1 MRKGVGYKMEYKN
14 MTKTLKKTEKQA
26 KTDENTKKQAKT
38 PNSKALI
45 TKEENRILKYLKN
58 KAMDDD
64 KLNIAL
70 DLVKDIA
77 FMTVKTAELK
87 KEIELYGMTE
97 EYQNGATQKG
107 RKKSA
112 CFEAYL
118 NMTKQKSSLIKQLT
132 DLLPIDSYIPTDPN
146 EGKDEFDRFLEQR
159 KR

>member
-1 MRKGVGYKMEYKN
+1 MRKGVGYEMEYKN

-26 KTDENTKKQAKT
+26 KIDENTKKQAKT